1 MPTRLTIPRG
11 VIEFIRGLIQP
22 LAEDARNVLDI
33 ASVIGRDFA
42 LNILATASETP
53 REQLIELLD
62 EAASF
67 ELINEVRGAAGRY
80 SFRHALIREALYDAL
95 PAAKRRRLHRVV
107 AEAIRSLS
115 ASREPYAEIAYHY
128 CQSASA
134 GDADSAIEYSRQAAR
149 AAEKQLA
156 HEEAANHLNN
166 AIAALALKRAGDDPI
181 QGELFC
187 DLGEA
192 QFRAGDLSEARG
204 TCLKAA
210 DIARRVKKPELFAR
224 AVVAAGRTLSN
235 SGVTDHG
242 LVLLLNEAREM
253 LGEED
258 SPLMAQVLARLGIE
272 LYWSERDHAVA
283 LCQQA
288 VEMAKRLDDP
298 HASTVALWC
307 SCLSLRNPDS
317 LEQRLAD
324 TREVIT
330 IAERAGE
337 RDFALEARFYRI
349 ADLLEAGDIVA
360 ADVEQREYLTA
371 EAELRDRFKRGLLL
385 QGMRALLDG
394 RLDESEALA
403 QQAFAAGQQSGRPL
417 ALNSFLIQHGFT
429 LWERCRYGEL
439 EPTLRGFV
447 AQNPLIVFARC
458 ALQLSLLQLERR
470 DEARIEFERL
480 AEEEFR
486 LVPRDWNWLPSMF
499 VLAEICA
506 EVGEVKHAEILYR
519 LLAPYLSHN
528 AMLGFVYSFGSI
540 ARALGKLAAICGHFG
555 VARAHFEAALT
566 ANRKIRAATWLADAQ
581 CELAGMLLTRGAVS
595 DRARAQDLIT
605 GARQTAEALGLVR
618 LQRKLELLD
627 VRPKAPQEIV
637 GAPAGALGLIE
648 GVAAAEIRPPA
659 AGGMQPEEAGSID
672 ALVASAISR
681 ARDVGTQAS
690 FEGTVTILFSDVE
703 DSSSLYEELGDL
715 RAHEVIRIHNEIFR
729 RQIAAHRGVEVKALG
744 DSFMVAF
751 SSARRA
757 ALCAIAAQ
765 RSFAAYCESHPDQPI
780 RVRMGLHVGEA
791 INEFA
796 DYFGKAVILAAR
808 IASLAKGGQ
817 ILVSSTF
824 HDLTANAGDLRFS
837 LVGERQLKGLA
848 GTHHLYEVTW

>member
-1 MPTRLTIPRG
+1 M
-11 VIEFIRGLIQP
+11 
-22 LAEDARNVLDI
+22 
-33 ASVIGRDFA
+33 
-42 LNILATASETP
+42 
-53 REQLIELLD
+53 
-62 EAASF
+62 
-67 ELINEVRGAAGRY
+67 
-80 SFRHALIREALYDAL
+80 
-95 PAAKRRRLHRVV
+95 HRVV
-107 AEAIRSLS
+107 AEAIRGLN
-115 ASREPYAEIAYHY
+115 ATREPYAQIAFHY
-128 CQSASA
+128 CRSASP
-134 GDADSAIEYSRQAAR
+134 GDADMAIEYSRQAAR
-149 AAEKQLA
+149 TAERQLA
-156 HEEAANHLNN
+156 YEEAAHHLNN

-181 QGELFC
+181 QGELLC

-210 DIARRVKKPELFAR
+210 DIARRVNKPEPFAR

-253 LGEED
+253 LGEDD

-272 LYWSERDHAVA
+272 LYWSEREQAVA

-298 HASTVALWC
+298 HASIVALWC
-307 SCLSLRNPDS
+307 RCLSLRNPDS

-349 ADLLEAGDIVA
+349 ADLLESGDIVG

-394 RLDESEALA
+394 RLDESETLA

-429 LWERCRYGEL
+429 LWERYRYGEL
-439 EPTLRGFV
+439 EPTLRDFV
-447 AQNPLIVFARC
+447 AKNPLIVFARC

-499 VLAEICA
+499 VLSEICA
-506 EVGEVKHAEILYR
+506 EVAEVKHAEILYR
-519 LLAPYLSHN
+519 RLAPYSSHN

-540 ARALGKLAAICGHFG
+540 AFALGRLAVVLRRFDDAE
-555 VARAHFEAALT
+555 AHFEAAMA
-566 ANRKIRAATWLADAQ
+566 ANRRIRATVWLAHTQ
-581 CELAGMLLTRGAVS
+581 CEFASMLLTRGARA
-595 DRARAQDLIT
+595 DRAKARELIAN
-605 GARQTAEALGLVR
+605 ARQSAEALDLVGLK
-618 LQRKLELLD
+618 RKLEL
-627 VRPKAPQEIV
+627 VPVGGNAPRV
-637 GAPAGALGLIE
+637 GAAHVETRTPEEVG
-648 GVAAAEIRPPA
+648 IRP
-659 AGGMQPEEAGSID
+659 EERDID

-681 ARDVGTQAS
+681 ARELGAHAS
-690 FEGTVTILFSDVE
+690 FETTVTILFSDIV
-703 DSSSLYEELGDL
+703 DSTSLYETLGDL
-715 RAHEVIRIHNEIFR
+715 RAHEVVRIHNEIFR
-729 RQIAAHRGVEVKALG
+729 RQVAAYGGEEVQALG
-744 DSFMVAF
+744 DGFMIAF

-757 ALCAIAAQ
+757 ALCAIAVQ
-765 RSFAAYCESHPDQPI
+765 RTLAAYCESHPDLPI

-791 INEFA
+791 INESS

-808 IASLAKGGQ
+808 IATLAQGGQ
-817 ILVSSTF
+817 ILVSSTL
-824 HDLTANAGDLRFS
+824 HDLAVNAGDLRFAPA
-837 LVGERQLKGLA
+837 GEKELKGLA
-848 GTHHLYEVTW
+848 GTHRIFEIVW